1 MKRFFIIMMIF
12 TLPLTAQVFEVEK
25 VRGDV
30 KVLEASEET
39 WAPVKPGMKLK
50 GADIIVTGENSSV
63 YLKSGAS
70 GFVLED
76 NSALGINNI
85 KKMTLNELL
94 LALAADEI
102 KNIRPAKSDGKTRNT
117 AVYGEKIDNRKPET
131 GTDES
136 VLLGLKKINGAKQ
149 LVKNGYKESAILL
162 AKETYRKYPATRE
175 RIDDRL
181 YFVEMMIDM
190 NLLNEAAEEINDI
203 AKYKIDSGNLSR
215 LEKISRLLKEKMA
228 DVSQ

>member
-30 KVLEASEET
+30 RVLGASEEA
-39 WAPVKPGMKLK
+39 WKPVKPGMELK
-50 GADIIVTGENSSV
+50 GTDLIATGENSSV
-63 YLKSGAS
+63 YLKSGGS

-102 KNIRPAKSDGKTRNT
+102 KNIRPAKSGGKTRNT
-117 AVYGEKIDNRKPET
+117 AVYGEKIDNRKLET
-131 GTDES
+131 HINDS
-136 VLLGLKKINGAKQ
+136 VLLGIKKLNGAKQ

-175 RIDDRL
+175 RISDRL
-181 YFVEMMIDM
+181 FFVEMMIEM

-203 AKYKIDSGNLSR
+203 AKYKIDSVNLNR